1 MIENP
6 FALSHHAG
14 DLVGVILILVI
25 AVGVSCLMWID
36 YRKYLDEHT
45 KKQFR
50 FLDFI
55 KREQLFLFLF
65 LMFFFLIVGQ
75 LILYSNMI

>member
-1 MIENP
+1 MRENP
-6 FALSHHAG
+6 FELSHHVG
-14 DLVGVILILVI
+14 DLVGIILILMI
-25 AVGVSCLMWID
+25 AIGVSCLMWID

-45 KKQFR
+45 KMRFR

-65 LMFFFLIVGQ
+65 LLFSFLIVGQ

>member
-1 MIENP
+1 MRENP
-6 FALSHHAG
+6 FELSHHVG

-25 AVGVSCLMWID
+25 AICVSCLMWID
-36 YRKYLDEHT
+36 YRKYLDEHVR
-45 KKQFR
+45 KRFR

-75 LILYSNMI
+75 LVLYSNM